1 MDPEVCTGNH
11 LTCLPLPGHRFEEKS
26 HYMPSDRLM
35 KVSIPELK
43 TFIAAAHTGKSGS
56 ENFFHLQ
63 PPEFNNQMTVEQI
76 QGFQNEEQEINIIPV
91 AGKVIISYYYNQ
103 KNHHSG
109 SHFSGKIKFP

>member
-1 MDPEVCTGNH
+1 
-11 LTCLPLPGHRFEEKS
+11 
-26 HYMPSDRLM
+26 M

-43 TFIAAAHTGKSGS
+43 TFIAATHTGKSGS

-63 PPEFNNQMTVEQI
+63 PPDFNNQMTIEQI

-109 SHFSGKIKFP
+109 SHISGKIQFPFSGWPVIFLADHNPAFVKLYNNVVSIYCAGYT